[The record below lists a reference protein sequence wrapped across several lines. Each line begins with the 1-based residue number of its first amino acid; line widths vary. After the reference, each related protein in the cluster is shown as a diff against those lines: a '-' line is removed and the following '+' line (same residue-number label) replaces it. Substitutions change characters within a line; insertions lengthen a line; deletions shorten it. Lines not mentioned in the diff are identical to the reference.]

1 MNSYDLQPD
10 NTSSPIRGVRFLYKL
25 LIHPTSLNED
35 SRRKEF
41 VLNTILVGTLVLFF
55 ILAISVA
62 ISHIKQGFHY
72 AGISSVVLGGTIFAF
87 SYLLILSRKGFF
99 RISSYILLA
108 VYFLFTMYD
117 VMNWSFVL
125 PMIILGSV
133 VIIVVSSILI
143 NIRFGFV
150 ATACIC
156 LATGFITWMQINH
169 IIPVDLYWQ
178 HSGLSI
184 QDVIEMSAIFF
195 LIATVSWLSN
205 RELERS
211 LIRLRK
217 SEAELILER
226 NSLEQRVH
234 EQTREL
240 KALQMDQVLHLSRFA
255 EFGRLAS
262 GVFHDLMNPLNAVI
276 ANIDR
281 MDSTHHQISETKEY
295 VHKAVTAS
303 HRMGTYLGN
312 IRNQIKSSGELKNF
326 LLSEEAQ
333 NAIDILAY
341 KARMAS
347 VVITIENN
355 EEIIILGEPLKFNQ
369 VIQNLLS
376 NAIDAYQNSDSNN
389 RIVILRI
396 FSKNNFAVCE
406 VQDYGCGMSPET
418 QSSIFEPFF
427 TTKDPS
433 AGLGIG
439 LATIHEIVTVHFKGT
454 ISVTSILGQ
463 GSVFS
468 VTFPIHLS
476 SY

>member
-10 NTSSPIRGVRFLYKL
+10 NTSSPIRGIRFLYNL
-25 LIHPTSLNED
+25 LIRPLSSTDD

-41 VLNTILVGTLVLFF
+41 VLNSILVGTLLLFF
-55 ILAISVA
+55 TLAISVV
-62 ISHIKQGFHY
+62 ISHIKEGSHY
-72 AGISSVVLGGTIFAF
+72 AGISSVILGGTILAF
-87 SYLLILSRKGFF
+87 SFLLALSRKGFF

-108 VYFLFTMYD
+108 VYFLFTMYA

-150 ATACIC
+150 ATAGIC
-156 LATGFITWMQINH
+156 LTTGVITWMQINH

-211 LIRLRK
+211 LMRLKK
-217 SEAELILER
+217 SEADLILER

-281 MDSTHHQISETKEY
+281 MKNTHSEISETREY
-295 VHKAVTAS
+295 IHKAVSAS
-303 HRMGTYLGN
+303 RRMGTYLGN
-312 IRNQIKSSGELKNF
+312 IRNQIKSSGELKRF
-326 LLSEEAQ
+326 SLSEEAQ
-333 NAIDILAY
+333 NAVDILSY

-347 VVITIENN
+347 VVITIENPQ
-355 EEIIILGEPLKFNQ
+355 EIITLGEPLKFNQ
-369 VIQNLLS
+369 IIQNLLS
-376 NAIDAYQNSDSNN
+376 NAIDSYQNSNN
-389 RIVILRI
+389 NHRIVILRI
-396 FSKNNFAVCE
+396 FLKNTFAVCE

-427 TTKDPS
+427 TTKNS
-433 AGLGIG
+433 SEGLGIG
-439 LATIHEIVTVHFKGT
+439 LSTIHELVTIDFKGT
-454 ISVTSILGQ
+454 ITVTSTLGQ

-468 VTFPIHLS
+468 ITFPIYS
-476 SY
+476 SSH